1 MPRKDNDLKKYV
13 YLSIP
18 IKDYVIGTYRKN
30 IFKDLLNAD
39 YSLNTYDSVR
49 IYKALNVYFDD
60 VEAKVFNG
68 GGGRYAMTIINKKPY
83 FVGNNMRDGIRTPSH
98 RSTFRVFL
106 GVLYHGDLSDKILDD
121 LADYYYGVLYE
132 K

>member
-1 MPRKDNDLKKYV
+1 M
-13 YLSIP
+13 
-18 IKDYVIGTYRKN
+18 
-30 IFKDLLNAD
+30 
-39 YSLNTYDSVR
+39 
-49 IYKALNVYFDD
+49 YFDD

-68 GGGRYAMTIINKKPY
+68 GGGRYAMTVINKKPY
-83 FVGNNMRDGIRTPSH
+83 FVGNNMRDGIRTHSY

-121 LADYYYGVLYE
+121 LTDFYYGVLYE